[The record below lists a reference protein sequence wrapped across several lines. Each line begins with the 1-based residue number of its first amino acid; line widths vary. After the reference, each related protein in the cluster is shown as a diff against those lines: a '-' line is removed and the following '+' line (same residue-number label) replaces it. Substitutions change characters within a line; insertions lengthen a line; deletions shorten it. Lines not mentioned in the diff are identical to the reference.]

1 MNTATPVPGR
11 RSRMTQTLSSADDLA
26 QAIVDTV
33 GKRIVLGLPVG
44 IGKSIPIANALF
56 QLAAR
61 DPSVSLQIFSGL
73 TLEAPNGRSDLEAR
87 FIEPLAKRLFGD
99 WPAAD
104 YLAAHRSG
112 TLPANI
118 DVREFYLRPGA
129 FLGSPSVQQSYTS
142 LNYSHVVRKLREL
155 GVNVIAQLV
164 ASRDESPDTYSLSS
178 NPEITLDLLA
188 TDATGPAAPRVLLVG
203 EVHNE
208 LPFMTGDAEVPRDR
222 FGFVL
227 QDPTTSYPLFPLP
240 NRRVAPAD
248 YSTAMHVASVIPD
261 GGTLQLGIG
270 SLSDAVAHCLLLRHK
285 DPALFARVLAEL
297 PGGSSAPH
305 RPSLPVETGP
315 FSKGLYASSELL
327 SDALFALFEGGII
340 SRQPEPELPVVLQA
354 GFFVGSSTFY
364 RSLRELTE
372 SARRKIRMT
381 RISEVNTLF
390 GDESGKRRARHQAR
404 FINETMIVTLLGAAV
419 SDALEDGR
427 VVSGVG
433 GQFDFVAMGHELAD
447 AQSILMVRARRERRG
462 VVHSNIR
469 WRYGHTTVPRHY
481 RDLYV
486 SEYGIAATRGCAD
499 REVIAQT
506 LNIADSQFQTGL
518 LADAKRAGKIDRNYS
533 VPSSAADNLPSRIQA
548 VFQDA
553 SVREH
558 FPEYPLGSEMTAT
571 ERRLLPA
578 LEWLE
583 SASATRLKRL
593 RLLAGLV
600 AQPHNERHAEALSRM
615 NLARPATLKERIS
628 RRLLARALD
637 ETGDD
642 T

>member
-1 MNTATPVPGR
+1 
-11 RSRMTQTLSSADDLA
+11 MTRILSSADDLA
-26 QAIVDTV
+26 QAVVDSV
-33 GKRIVLGLPVG
+33 GKRVVLGLPVG

-56 QLAAR
+56 QLARR
-61 DPSVSLQIFSGL
+61 DPSISLQIFSGL
-73 TLEAPNGRSDLEAR
+73 TLEVPSGQSDLEAR
-87 FIEPLAKRLFGD
+87 FIGPLARRLFDG

-104 YLAAHRSG
+104 YLTAHRSG

-129 FLGSPSVQQSYTS
+129 FLGTPAVQQSYTS
-142 LNYSHVVRKLREL
+142 LNYSHVVRELREL

-164 ASRDESPDTYSLSS
+164 ARRDESPETYSLSS
-178 NPEITLDLLA
+178 NPEITLDLLFPDS
-188 TDATGPAAPRVLLVG
+188 TQPAATPVMLVA
-203 EVHNE
+203 EVHDE
-208 LPFMTGDAEVPRDR
+208 LPFMTGDAEVSRSR
-222 FGFVL
+222 FNFVL
-227 QDPTTSYPLFPLP
+227 QDSKTSYPLFPLP
-240 NRRVAPAD
+240 NRRVTPAD

-270 SLSDAVAHCLLLRHK
+270 SLSDAVAHCLLLRHR

-297 PGGSSAPH
+297 PGGSTAAH
-305 RPSLPVETGP
+305 RPELPVETAP
-315 FSKGLYASSELL
+315 FSQGLYASSELL
-327 SDALFALFEGGII
+327 SDALFALFEGGVV
-340 SRQPEPELPVVLQA
+340 SRRPEPAQQVVLQA
-354 GFFVGSSTFY
+354 GFFIGSAAFY

-372 SARRKIRMT
+372 SARRKIQMT

-390 GDESGKRRARHQAR
+390 GDEPGKRRARQQAR

-447 AQSILMVRARRERRG
+447 ARSILMVRARRERRG

-469 WRYGHTTVPRHY
+469 WRYGHATVPRHY
-481 RDLYV
+481 RDLFI

-506 LNIADSQFQTGL
+506 LNIADSTFQAAL
-518 LADAKRAGKIDRNYS
+518 LAEAKQGGKIDRAYR
-533 VPSSAADNLPSRIQA
+533 VPSSATRNAPASIQS
-548 VFQDA
+548 VFQDS

-558 FPEYPLGSEMTAT
+558 FPEYPLGSEMTPI
-571 ERRLLPA
+571 ERRLVPA

-583 SASATRLKRL
+583 SASGTLPSRA
-593 RLLAGLV
+593 RLLASLV
-600 AQPHNERHAEALSRM
+600 FRPHSERHAEALSRM
-615 NLARPATLKERIS
+615 NLACPASFKERVS
-628 RRLLARALD
+628 QRLLLRALD
-637 ETGDD
+637 ETGDKA
-642 T
+642 

>member
-1 MNTATPVPGR
+1 MTP
-11 RSRMTQTLSSADDLA
+11 TLSSADDLA
-26 QAIVDTV
+26 QGIVDTA

-44 IGKSIPIANALF
+44 IGKSILIANALF
-56 QLAAR
+56 RLAAR

-73 TLEAPNGRSDLEAR
+73 TLEVPVGRSDLETR
-87 FIEPLAKRLFGD
+87 FIEPLAKRLFDG
-99 WPAAD
+99 WPTAD

-142 LNYSHVVRKLREL
+142 LNYSHVVRELREL

-164 ASRDESPDTYSLSS
+164 ARRGESPDTYSLSS

-188 TDATGPAAPRVLLVG
+188 ADAATAEAPRVLLAA

-208 LPFMTGDAEVPRDR
+208 LPFMTGDAEVPRNR
-222 FGFVL
+222 FDFVL
-227 QDPTTSYPLFPLP
+227 QDPTTRYPLFPLP
-240 NRRVAPAD
+240 NRRVASAD

-285 DPALFARVLAEL
+285 DPALFARVLSEL

-305 RPSLPVETGP
+305 RPPLPVETDP
-315 FSKGLYASSELL
+315 FSQGLYASSELL
-327 SDALFALFEGGII
+327 SDALFALFEGGVV
-340 SRQPEPELPVVLQA
+340 SRRPEPEHPVVLQA
-354 GFFVGSSTFY
+354 GFFIGSATFY

-390 GDESGKRRARHQAR
+390 GDEQGKRHARRQAR

-447 AQSILMVRARRERRG
+447 ARSILMVRARRERRG
-462 VVHSNIR
+462 GVQSNIR

-481 RDLYV
+481 RDLFV
-486 SEYGIAATRGCAD
+486 SEYGIAATRGCSD

-506 LNIADSQFQTGL
+506 LNIADSQFQTEL
-518 LADAKRAGKIDRNYS
+518 LADAKQAGKIDPSYS
-533 VPSSAADNLPSRIQA
+533 IPSSAAENLPNRIRA
-548 VFQDA
+548 LFQD
-553 SVREH
+553 SSLREH

-583 SASATRLKRL
+583 SRSGTRLSRIRL
-593 RLLAGLV
+593 PAGVLF
-600 AQPHNERHAEALSRM
+600 QQHDERNNEALSRM
-615 NLARPATLKERIS
+615 NLAHPSTLKERIL
-628 RRLLARALD
+628 RRLLERALD
-637 ETGDD
+637 ETGDR